1 MVKYMSFNPKKIAL
15 TLSCLVT
22 VSFSGIL
29 PAFAGDPFRISSQN
43 PRNIGEKT
51 EKAFNAVFKD
61 GNYILAEQYIKEAE
75 ITENYDPIVPA
86 LKGALAYLDKDWQT
100 LHNYALKTIELAENI
115 KKNDQVRGNLYLA
128 VGNFLEGTYIFKTD
142 SPIAAIPKVQQVFS
156 YMDKA
161 HDADPNDPE
170 LNLIKGYMDLNLS
183 LYLPFSSPDQAIT
196 KLQNNAAPNYLV
208 YRGIAVAYRNLNNL
222 DKALEFANRSL
233 NLTPN
238 NPEALYLKGQIIRKQ
253 GIDGNSVSLL
263 QQALPYLT
271 QAYEQK
277 DQLPVMISSDL
288 ERETRNTCNQIN
300 QILGRTE
307 CTLE

>member
-1 MVKYMSFNPKKIAL
+1 
-15 TLSCLVT
+15 
-22 VSFSGIL
+22 
-29 PAFAGDPFRISSQN
+29 
-43 PRNIGEKT
+43 
-51 EKAFNAVFKD
+51 
-61 GNYILAEQYIKEAE
+61 
-75 ITENYDPIVPA
+75 
-86 LKGALAYLDKDWQT
+86 
-100 LHNYALKTIELAENI
+100 
-115 KKNDQVRGNLYLA
+115 
-128 VGNFLEGTYIFKTD
+128 
-142 SPIAAIPKVQQVFS
+142 
-156 YMDKA
+156 
-161 HDADPNDPE
+161 
-170 LNLIKGYMDLNLS
+170 MDLNLS

-307 CTLE
+307 CTIE